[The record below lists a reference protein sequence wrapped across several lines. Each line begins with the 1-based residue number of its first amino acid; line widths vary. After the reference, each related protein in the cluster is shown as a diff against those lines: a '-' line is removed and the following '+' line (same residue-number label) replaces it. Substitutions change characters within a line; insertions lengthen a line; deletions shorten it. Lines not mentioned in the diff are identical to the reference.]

1 MKRHEALAPLSRE
14 HHLSLILARLLQ
26 KDAPL
31 YKDLPQRPA
40 GKIIYAKAE
49 YRLHIQPHFSKEE
62 KVFAFLK
69 GVNEKVDTLAG
80 ELIQEHHRL
89 MTCFDKMNAA
99 RADTEL
105 MEETG
110 KLLEAHIRK
119 EERVLFPLIQVSFPE
134 NILERI
140 SALL

>member
-1 MKRHEALAPLSRE
+1 MKRHEALVPLSRE
-14 HHLSLILARLLQ
+14 HHLTLILARLLQ
-26 KDAPL
+26 KDAPP

-62 KVFAFLK
+62 KMFALLK

-80 ELIQEHHRL
+80 ELIQDHHRL
-89 MTCFDKMNAA
+89 VACFDTMNAA
-99 RADTEL
+99 RVDTEL

-119 EERVLFPLIQVSFPE
+119 EERILFPLIEETIPE
-134 NILERI
+134 NMLEKI
-140 SALL
+140 STLL